1 MNEALTI
8 NQSFIPEKINF
19 SKNYFQ
25 IFITDNRV
33 KEKTLKNYLTYLK
46 HFAEWIQDNQ
56 ISNPTRNDI
65 RQYQKHLD
73 SYISERTGKPLEITS
88 KQQYFQVV
96 KTFFQFLENENLYR
110 DITKGIKSYK
120 VDKTEERRR
129 AFTEE
134 ELKTILSSI
143 DRTTQKGKRDFA
155 IVLLCIT
162 GGLRTI
168 EIHRANI
175 EDLETI
181 DNQSRLWIQGKGKD
195 TKNQYVKIVPEL
207 KKALDDYL
215 ATRPKA
221 KDSEPLFTST
231 SNRSQ
236 NNRIAETSISR
247 LLKTIFKDS
256 GFNSKKLTPHSLRH
270 SSNYILYELTE
281 DIEKVREHSRHSNI
295 STTQI
300 YINHFDREKNNFEQE
315 IFNQL
320 YKANT
325 KEERRKIIE
334 LINQM
339 KESDIVK
346 VFDYIKQLK
355 EGNV

>member
-215 ATRPKA
+215 ATRPKT

>member
-96 KTFFQFLENENLYR
+96 KTFFQFLEKENLYR

-355 EGNV
+355 EENV

>member
-355 EGNV
+355 EENV